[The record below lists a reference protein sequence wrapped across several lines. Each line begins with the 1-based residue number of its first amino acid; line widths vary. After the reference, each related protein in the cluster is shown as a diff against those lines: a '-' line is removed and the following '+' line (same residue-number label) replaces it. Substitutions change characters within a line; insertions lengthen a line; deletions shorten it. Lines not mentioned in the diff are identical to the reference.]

1 MAAHKAIPAASWITT
16 VTATDG
22 TTVATVEAI
31 APVGAELS
39 YDPQLHQLLGRA
51 QPGERVKVRYT
62 GYCQA
67 TSCFTEPR

>member
-1 MAAHKAIPAASWITT
+1 MEQLLQT
-16 VTATDG
+16 VKEDVTG
-22 TTVATVEAI
+22 
-31 APVGAELS
+31 GAELS
-39 YDPQLHQLLGRA
+39 YDPATNSEGRA